1 MLLSFKEPKGK
12 DGIFM
17 IDLIE
22 KNEVV
27 QFKDGNFVLDVNI
40 SSNGETVWLN
50 QKQIASLFG
59 IDRTV
64 VGRHIRNI
72 FKNDELDEKSM
83 CANFAHMGTKNVQE
97 YNVKYY
103 NLDVILA
110 VGYRTNSPK
119 GILFRRWANSILKE
133 YLLKGYAVNDRHF
146 QDIDYVTTM
155 LDQYRNAGGQLPSSI
170 SMLEF
175 LKAYQRG
182 FKILDD
188 YDHHHLEVPVGQKD
202 TYVLHYDEC
211 IKLIHNT
218 MFENKGDLFSIERDD
233 SFRSSISTIYQ
244 SFGDVDL
251 YPTLEDKASALL
263 YFVVKNHS
271 FIDGNKRI
279 GATIFLYFLNQNN
292 ALYKN
297 GKERINNDAL
307 ATLTILVA
315 SSRPEDKE
323 IMMQLIK
330 TIIK

>member
-1 MLLSFKEPKGK
+1 
-12 DGIFM
+12 M

-27 QFKDGNFVLDVNI
+27 QFKDGNFVLDVSV

-50 QKQIASLFG
+50 REQLSQLF
-59 IDRTV
+59 DRDIKTI
-64 VGRHIRNI
+64 GKHINNAL
-72 FKNDELDEKSM
+72 KEELDSSTVAK
-83 CANFAHMGTKNVQE
+83 FAT
-97 YNVKYY
+97 VKKEGDRQVTRDIEYY
-103 NLDVILA
+103 NLDMIISI
-110 VGYRTNSPK
+110 GYRVKSKRGVLFRKWAN
-119 GILFRRWANSILKE
+119 GILKK
-133 YLLKGYAVNDRHF
+133 YLIKGYVVNDRHF
-146 QDIDYVTTM
+146 QDIDYVTKL
-155 LDQYRNAGGQLPSSI
+155 LDQYRNAGGKLPSSI

-188 YDHHHLEVPVGQKD
+188 YDHHQLEVPQGQKD

-211 IKLIHNT
+211 MKLIHNT
-218 MFENKGDLFSIERDD
+218 KFDNKGDLFSIERDD

-244 SFGDVDL
+244 SFGDIDL

-263 YFVVKNHS
+263 YFIVKNHS

-279 GATIFLYFLNQNN
+279 GATIFLYFLNMNN

-297 GKERINNDAL
+297 GMERINNDAL

>member
-1 MLLSFKEPKGK
+1 
-12 DGIFM
+12 M

-27 QFKDGNFVLDVNI
+27 QFKDGSFVLDVNV
-40 SSNGETVWLN
+40 SSNGETVWLTLD
-50 QKQIASLFG
+50 QMSKLFNKNKST
-59 IDRTV
+59 IS
-64 VGRHIRNI
+64 RHISNI
-72 FKNDELDEKSM
+72 FVEEELDEKSSV
-83 CANFAHMGTKNVQE
+83 AKNATQLKRYDPRTKKDRIATVDVN
-97 YNVKYY
+97 YY
-103 NLDVILA
+103 NLDVIIS
-110 VGYRTNSPK
+110 VGYRVKSK
-119 GILFRRWANSILKE
+119 QGVLFRKWANSILKR
-133 YLLKGYAVNDRHF
+133 YLLKGYVVNERHF
-146 QDIDYVTTM
+146 QNIDYVTKM
-155 LDQYRNAGGQLPSSI
+155 LDQYRNAGGKLPSSN

-188 YDHHHLEVPVGQKD
+188 YDHHQLEIPVGQKD
-202 TYVLHYDEC
+202 TYILHYDEC
-211 IKLIHNT
+211 MKLIHNT

-244 SFGDVDL
+244 SFGGVDL

-263 YFVVKNHS
+263 YFIVKNHS

-279 GATIFLYFLNQNN
+279 GATTFLYFLEKNN

-297 GKERINNDAL
+297 GMEKINNDAL

>member
-1 MLLSFKEPKGK
+1 
-12 DGIFM
+12 M

-27 QFKDGNFVLDVNI
+27 QFKDGSFVLDVNV

-50 QKQIASLFG
+50 REQLSQLF
-59 IDRTV
+59 DRDIKTI
-64 VGRHIRNI
+64 GKHINNTL
-72 FKNDELDEKSM
+72 KEELDSSSVAK
-83 CANFAHMGTKNVQE
+83 FAT
-97 YNVKYY
+97 VKKEGDRQVKREIEYY
-103 NLDVILA
+103 NLDMIISL
-110 VGYRTNSPK
+110 GYRVKSK
-119 GILFRRWANSILKE
+119 RGILFRKWANSILKR
-133 YLLKGYAVNDRHF
+133 YLLKGYVVNERHF
-146 QDIDYVTTM
+146 QDIDYVTKM
-155 LDQYRNAGGQLPSSI
+155 LDQYRNAGGKLPSSN

-188 YDHHHLEVPVGQKD
+188 YDHHQLDVPVGQKD
-202 TYVLHYDEC
+202 TFFLHYNEC
-211 IKLIHNT
+211 MELIHHT

-244 SFGDVDL
+244 SFGGVDL

-263 YFVVKNHS
+263 YFIVKNHS

-279 GATIFLYFLNQNN
+279 GATIFLYFLEKNH

-297 GKERINNDAL
+297 GMERINNDAL

-315 SSRPEDKE
+315 GSRPEDKE
-323 IMMQLIK
+323 ITMDLIK

>member
-1 MLLSFKEPKGK
+1 
-12 DGIFM
+12 M

-27 QFKDGNFVLDVNI
+27 QFKDGSFVLDVNV

-50 QKQIASLFG
+50 REQLSQLF
-59 IDRTV
+59 DRDIKTI
-64 VGRHIRNI
+64 GKHINNTL
-72 FKNDELDEKSM
+72 KEELDSSSVAK
-83 CANFAHMGTKNVQE
+83 FAT
-97 YNVKYY
+97 VKKEGDRQVKREIEYY
-103 NLDVILA
+103 NLDMIISL
-110 VGYRTNSPK
+110 GYRVKSK
-119 GILFRRWANSILKE
+119 RGVLFRKWANSILKR
-133 YLLKGYAVNDRHF
+133 YLLKGYVVNERHF
-146 QDIDYVTTM
+146 QDIDYVTKM
-155 LDQYRNAGGQLPSSI
+155 LDQYRNAGGKLPSSN

-188 YDHHHLEVPVGQKD
+188 YDHHQLEIPVGQKD

-211 IKLIHNT
+211 MKLIHNT

-244 SFGDVDL
+244 SFGGVDL
-251 YPTLEDKASALL
+251 YPTLEDKASAIL
-263 YFVVKNHS
+263 YFIVKNHS

-279 GATIFLYFLNQNN
+279 GATTFLYFLEKNHS
-292 ALYKN
+292 LYKN
-297 GKERINNDAL
+297 GMERINNDAL

-323 IMMQLIK
+323 IMMELIK

>member
-1 MLLSFKEPKGK
+1 
-12 DGIFM
+12 M

-27 QFKDGNFVLDVNI
+27 QFKDGNFVLDVSV

-50 QKQIASLFG
+50 REQLSQLF
-59 IDRTV
+59 DRDIKTI
-64 VGRHIRNI
+64 GKHINNAL
-72 FKNDELDEKSM
+72 KEELDSSTVAK
-83 CANFAHMGTKNVQE
+83 FAT
-97 YNVKYY
+97 VKKEGDRQVTRDIEYY
-103 NLDVILA
+103 NLDMIISI
-110 VGYRTNSPK
+110 GYRVKSKRGVLFRKWAN
-119 GILFRRWANSILKE
+119 GILKK
-133 YLLKGYAVNDRHF
+133 YLIKGYVVNDRHF
-146 QDIDYVTTM
+146 QDIDYVTKL
-155 LDQYRNAGGQLPSSI
+155 LDQYRNAGGKLPSSI

-188 YDHHHLEVPVGQKD
+188 YDHHQLEVPQGQKD

-211 IKLIHNT
+211 MKLIHNT

-244 SFGDVDL
+244 SFGDIDL

-263 YFVVKNHS
+263 YFIVKNHS

-279 GATIFLYFLNQNN
+279 GATIFLYFLNMNN

-297 GKERINNDAL
+297 GMERINNDAL

>member
-1 MLLSFKEPKGK
+1 
-12 DGIFM
+12 M

-27 QFKDGNFVLDVNI
+27 QFKDGSFVLDVNV
-40 SSNGETVWLN
+40 SSNGETVWLTLD
-50 QKQIASLFG
+50 QMSRLFNKNKST
-59 IDRTV
+59 IS
-64 VGRHIRNI
+64 RHISNI
-72 FKNDELDEKSM
+72 FIEEELDEKSSV
-83 CANFAHMGTKNVQE
+83 AKNATQLKRYDPRTKKDRIATVDVN
-97 YNVKYY
+97 YY
-103 NLDVILA
+103 NLDVIIS
-110 VGYRTNSPK
+110 VGYRVKSK
-119 GILFRRWANSILKE
+119 QGVLFRKWANSILKR
-133 YLLKGYAVNDRHF
+133 YLLKGYVVNERHF
-146 QDIDYVTTM
+146 QNIDYVTKM
-155 LDQYRNAGGQLPSSI
+155 LDQYRNAGGKLPSSN

-188 YDHHHLEVPVGQKD
+188 YDHHQLEIPVGQKD
-202 TYVLHYDEC
+202 IYVLHYDEC
-211 IKLIHNT
+211 MKLIHNT

-244 SFGDVDL
+244 SFGGFDL
-251 YPTLEDKASALL
+251 YPTLEDKASAIL
-263 YFVVKNHS
+263 YFIVKNHS

-279 GATIFLYFLNQNN
+279 GATTFLYFLEKNN

-297 GKERINNDAL
+297 GMERINNDAL
-307 ATLTILVA
+307 ATLTILIA

>member
-1 MLLSFKEPKGK
+1 
-12 DGIFM
+12 M

-27 QFKDGNFVLDVNI
+27 QFKDGSFVLDVNV
-40 SSNGETVWLN
+40 SSNGETVWLTLD
-50 QKQIASLFG
+50 QMSRLFNKNKST
-59 IDRTV
+59 IS
-64 VGRHIRNI
+64 RHISNI
-72 FKNDELDEKSM
+72 FVEEELDEKSSV
-83 CANFAHMGTKNVQE
+83 AKNATQLKRYDPRTKKDRIATVDIN
-97 YNVKYY
+97 YY
-103 NLDVILA
+103 NLDVIIS
-110 VGYRTNSPK
+110 VGYRVKSK
-119 GILFRRWANSILKE
+119 QGVLFRKWANSILKR
-133 YLLKGYAVNDRHF
+133 YLLKGYVVNERHF
-146 QDIDYVTTM
+146 QDIDYVTKM
-155 LDQYRNAGGQLPSSI
+155 LDQYRNAGGKLPSSN

-175 LKAYQRG
+175 LKAYQKG

-188 YDHHHLEVPVGQKD
+188 YDHHQLEIPVGQKD

-211 IKLIHNT
+211 MKHIHNT
-218 MFENKGDLFSIERDD
+218 MFENRGDLFSIERDD

-244 SFGDVDL
+244 SFGRVDL

-263 YFVVKNHS
+263 YFIVKNHS

-279 GATIFLYFLNQNN
+279 GATIFLYFLEKNH

-297 GKERINNDAL
+297 GMERINNDAL

-323 IMMQLIK
+323 IMMELIK